1 MDDTYK
7 EVQRKLRQQQMMND
21 QELRIRKGE
30 RLVDGRYEELQEESG
45 ISLGSRIL
53 LFVVCIMLFS
63 CYLYGGQDVKK
74 GAMMAWSEM
83 TGQFSQLEEERPA
96 VRQVM
101 HYIRKARDEVKELT
115 NTYRNQEPDEVPAV
129 K

>member
-1 MDDTYK
+1 MDDAYK
-7 EVQRKLRQQQMMND
+7 EVLRRLRQQQMMND
-21 QELRIRKGE
+21 QELRLRKGE
-30 RLVDGRYEELQEESG
+30 RLADDRCEELQEESG
-45 ISLGSRIL
+45 ISLGSRIV

-83 TGQFSQLEEERPA
+83 AGQISRLEEERPA

-101 HYIRKARDEVKELT
+101 HYMRKARDEVKELA
-115 NTYRNQEPDEVPAV
+115 NTYRDQEQGEVPAV